1 MYFGYNNKEDLKDAV
16 VVAAGKLCDCRI
28 CLDVF
33 KDTKWTKFE
42 CFNDLVC
49 YVVADS
55 QYWNGD
61 YT

>member
-1 MYFGYNNKEDLKDAV
+1 MFYGYKNINELKAAV
-16 VVAAGKLCDCRI
+16 VVAAGKNYNGYI

-49 YVVADS
+49 YVVTDS
-55 QYWNGD
+55 EYWGGD
-61 YT
+61 Y